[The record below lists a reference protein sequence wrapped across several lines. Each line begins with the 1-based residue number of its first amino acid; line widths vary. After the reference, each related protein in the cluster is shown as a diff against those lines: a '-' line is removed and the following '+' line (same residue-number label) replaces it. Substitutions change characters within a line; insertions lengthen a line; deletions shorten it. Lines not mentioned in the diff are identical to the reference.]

1 MSAQLQDTIRE
12 LVSSG
17 LVTREQTEEA
27 MSARSSD
34 LNTFLDQMERKQ
46 FLTSYQTG
54 KIRKGSLRDLT
65 LGHYKLLYR
74 NASGSFARV
83 FRAASMRDNT
93 MVALKLLRARWAK
106 DPEFVQ
112 NFYREASVCKRFDHL
127 NIVPIYDVGEDNGR
141 HYFTME
147 FVEGGNLRD
156 FIRIR
161 KKLAPVEGVRCLIDI
176 CSGLDYAI
184 GLGVTHRDLKMS
196 NVLMSSKGV
205 AKLVDFGLA
214 GDDSYNSHLEADMD
228 HRALEY
234 ATLERGSNAPR
245 NDPRSD
251 IFFAGAIFYELV
263 GGQAAWP
270 STRCRE
276 ERKQFSRY
284 FNVRPLSQVDP
295 TIPKCV
301 TDIISRMMEASPDS
315 RYQTPGEA
323 VADLRDALAEM
334 GEATT
339 RAGAGRKVAKPTSEA
354 TKPTVLC
361 VENRPKHQ
369 EVLREYFGT
378 RGYRLLLMSD
388 YERARTRLQSQDKPD
403 CLVIMGATT
412 NGDLREV
419 FEDVR
424 EGETTTQVPSL
435 MVLSKKRASELEAAG
450 VMLDQR
456 RVLVQPVNLKKLRLT
471 IDKAVKAKP

>member
-1 MSAQLQDTIRE
+1 MSAVIQDTISQ
-12 LVSSG
+12 LINTG
-17 LVTREQTEEA
+17 LAKREQTADA
-27 MSARSSD
+27 MRAQPAD
-34 LNTFLDQMERKQ
+34 LNAFLQIMERKQ
-46 FLTSYQTG
+46 YLTSYQSG

-65 LGHYKLLYR
+65 LGQYKLLYR

-83 FRAASMRDNT
+83 FRAESMVDGR
-93 MVALKLLRARWAK
+93 MVALKLLRQRWTK
-106 DPEFVQ
+106 EPEFVQ
-112 NFYREASVCKRFDHL
+112 NFYREANVCKRFDHL

-161 KKLAPVEGVRCLIDI
+161 KKLAPVEGARCMIDI

-214 GDDSYNSHLEADMD
+214 GDDNVNTHLEDDMD

-234 ATLERGSNAPR
+234 ASLEKGSNAPR

-251 IFFAGAIFYELV
+251 IFFAGAILYELV
-263 GGQAAWP
+263 AGQAPWP
-270 STRCRE
+270 STRNRE

-284 FNVRPLSQVDP
+284 FNVRPLNQVDP

-301 TDIISRMMEASPDS
+301 VKVVSRMMEASADS
-315 RYQTPGEA
+315 RYQTAGEV

-339 RAGAGRKVAKPTSEA
+339 KIEAGRKPSDAEIEVV
-354 TKPTVLC
+354 KPTVLC
-361 VENRPKHQ
+361 
-369 EVLREYFGT
+369 L
-378 RGYRLLLMSD
+378 
-388 YERARTRLQSQDKPD
+388 
-403 CLVIMGATT
+403 
-412 NGDLREV
+412 
-419 FEDVR
+419 
-424 EGETTTQVPSL
+424 SL
-435 MVLSKKRASELEAAG
+435 
-450 VMLDQR
+450 
-456 RVLVQPVNLKKLRLT
+456 
-471 IDKAVKAKP
+471 IHI

>member
-1 MSAQLQDTIRE
+1 MSAVIQDTISQ
-12 LVSSG
+12 LINTG
-17 LVTREQTEEA
+17 LAKREQTADA
-27 MSARSSD
+27 MRAQPAD
-34 LNTFLDQMERKQ
+34 LNAFLQIMERKQ
-46 FLTSYQTG
+46 YLTSYQSG

-65 LGHYKLLYR
+65 LGQYKLLYR

-83 FRAASMRDNT
+83 FRAESMVDGR
-93 MVALKLLRARWAK
+93 MVALKLLRQRWTK
-106 DPEFVQ
+106 EPEFVQ
-112 NFYREASVCKRFDHL
+112 NFYREANVCKRFDHL

-161 KKLAPVEGVRCLIDI
+161 KKLAPVEGARCMIDI

-214 GDDSYNSHLEADMD
+214 GDDNVNTHLEDDMD

-234 ATLERGSNAPR
+234 ASLEKGSNAPR

-251 IFFAGAIFYELV
+251 IFFAGAILYELV
-263 GGQAAWP
+263 AGQAPWP
-270 STRCRE
+270 STRNRE

-284 FNVRPLSQVDP
+284 FNVRPLNQVDP

-301 TDIISRMMEASPDS
+301 VKVVSRMMEASADS
-315 RYQTPGEA
+315 RYQTAGEV

-339 RAGAGRKVAKPTSEA
+339 KIDAGRKPSDAEIEVV
-354 TKPTVLC
+354 KPTVLC

-369 EVLREYFGT
+369 EVLREYFSA

-388 YERARTRLQSQDKPD
+388 YERARNRMQSADKPD
-403 CLVIMGATT
+403 CLVVMGATA
-412 NGDLREV
+412 NGDLKEIVQDAREI
-419 FEDVR
+419 
-424 EGETTTQVPSL
+424 EGTTKVPAL
-435 MVLSKKRASELEAAG
+435 IVLNQKRAAALQQSG
-450 VMLDQR
+450 VKLDKSR
-456 RVLVQPVNLKKLRLT
+456 FLIQPVNLKKLRVT
-471 IDKAVKAKP
+471 IDKVVKGK